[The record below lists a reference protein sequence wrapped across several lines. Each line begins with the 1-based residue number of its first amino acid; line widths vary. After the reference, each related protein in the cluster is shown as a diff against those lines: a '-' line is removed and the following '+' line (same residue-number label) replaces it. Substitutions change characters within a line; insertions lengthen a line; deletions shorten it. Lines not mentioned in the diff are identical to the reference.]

1 MVYSSLR
8 LRRAASWKASR
19 PRIATCRDRTARH
32 SLGLDRGPLA
42 KPHDAPCAPSSS
54 AHRSRF
60 SRMRNGLRP
69 RRFLYAAAS
78 TVLQATLVTAA
89 LPITEGEDGE
99 AIQGCGACRE
109 LVQRLLH
116 ANGREGVDQAR
127 ATLAFLRDR
136 GSASMMCAAVV
147 GCRQRQGEL
156 WRTDGG
162 AAPAHAFPWRGLIV
176 ETPRSTRGQRP

>member
-1 MVYSSLR
+1 MKSFETISAPPERKRGARGRKTWGHPSVYLDHHPHTLSMDGNSV
-8 LRRAASWKASR
+8 KASSR
-19 PRIATCRDRTARH
+19 ATSIVDYDVLTTPRWSIPPFACGALLPRIATCRDRTARH

-116 ANGREGVDQAR
+116 ANGREG
-127 ATLAFLRDR
+127 
-136 GSASMMCAAVV
+136 
-147 GCRQRQGEL
+147 
-156 WRTDGG
+156 
-162 AAPAHAFPWRGLIV
+162 
-176 ETPRSTRGQRP
+176 